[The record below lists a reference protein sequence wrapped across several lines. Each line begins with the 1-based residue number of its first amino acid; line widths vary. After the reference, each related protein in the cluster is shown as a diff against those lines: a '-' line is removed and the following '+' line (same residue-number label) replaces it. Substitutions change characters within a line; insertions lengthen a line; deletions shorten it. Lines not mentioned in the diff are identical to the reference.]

1 MILFLLPLLSWSQLY
16 PYQRIEGC
24 DTVVVMTKK
33 QGDNINDIFKINKFT
48 IDSLYNKNNLLINHI
63 LEYEKTLQ
71 KCVELNENLDSL
83 IHSKYFIE
91 KKQQIK
97 KDKIITPILF
107 STWILIFLINL

>member
-1 MILFLLPLLSWSQLY
+1 MY

-83 IHSKYFIE
+83 IYSKYFIE

>member
-1 MILFLLPLLSWSQLY
+1 LY

-83 IHSKYFIE
+83 IYSKYFIE

>member
-1 MILFLLPLLSWSQLY
+1 
-16 PYQRIEGC
+16 
-24 DTVVVMTKK
+24 MTKK

-83 IHSKYFIE
+83 IYSKYFIE

>member
-1 MILFLLPLLSWSQLY
+1 
-16 PYQRIEGC
+16 
-24 DTVVVMTKK
+24 MTKK